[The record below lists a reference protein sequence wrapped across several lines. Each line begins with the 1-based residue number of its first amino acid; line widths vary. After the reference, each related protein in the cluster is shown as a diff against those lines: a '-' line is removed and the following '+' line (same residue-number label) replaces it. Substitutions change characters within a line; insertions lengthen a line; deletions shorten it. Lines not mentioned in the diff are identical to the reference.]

1 MLFELH
7 FEPKKAEKS
16 LSNNDLFNL
25 RSDEA
30 AVRLVPNCGRIIAK
44 KLTFLNNIF
53 RTTGVPEKIFDAQ
66 TSPYE

>member
-1 MLFELH
+1 MLLELH
-7 FEPKKAEKS
+7 FEPKNAEKS
-16 LSNNDLFNL
+16 RSDNSYFNL

-30 AVRLVPNCGRIIAK
+30 VVRLVPNCVRIIAK
-44 KLTFLNNIF
+44 KLRFLNNIF